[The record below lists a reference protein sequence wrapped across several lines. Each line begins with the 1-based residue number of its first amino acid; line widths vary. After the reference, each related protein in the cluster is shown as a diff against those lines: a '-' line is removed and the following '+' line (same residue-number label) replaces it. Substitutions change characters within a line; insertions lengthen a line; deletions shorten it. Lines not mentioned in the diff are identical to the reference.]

1 MIIVTFLN
9 IGSIIKKAE
18 SWVSRVNDGI
28 LHFIITRI
36 GLLQNQQFHLNNEK
50 DLTEK
55 LLNIKN
61 ELLKCV
67 ETMLIWGRERWRQIG
82 LAKKTDS
89 RLDPRRLKVLTSWQI
104 EGEREK

>member
-1 MIIVTFLN
+1 M
-9 IGSIIKKAE
+9 
-18 SWVSRVNDGI
+18 SRVKDGI

-67 ETMLIWGRERWRQIG
+67 ETMLI
-82 LAKKTDS
+82 
-89 RLDPRRLKVLTSWQI
+89 
-104 EGEREK
+104 